1 MAHVSVDRLRQMLV
15 ENCMVKVAPEAI
27 QEETPHFGPES
38 LGLDSL
44 DALQMVI
51 AVEKEYKVM
60 IGDPASARDALQS
73 LSVLRDYIQRRI
85 VEQTAM
91 VPQHELQ
98 QSGS

>member
-1 MAHVSVDRLRQMLV
+1 MAQVTVDRLRQMLV

-27 QEETPHFGPES
+27 EEETPLFGPDS

-73 LSVLRDYIQRRI
+73 LSVLRDYIERRMS
-85 VEQTAM
+85 EQEAAAK
-91 VPQHELQ
+91 QHELQ
-98 QSGS
+98 SSGN